1 MNANLILLSR
11 SLCTAVSVAVFSW
24 SVPSLAQSKTA
35 DTIPVVAPSDYSA
48 DAKVGSYNQPEWT
61 THRKFT
67 TSRSY
72 VIPQGT
78 LGAEVWLKAHKYKD
92 DTPND
97 YLLQQEIEYGLA
109 NRIQLDLYIN
119 QINKEQDGKRK
130 WDTEGVQY
138 EIRWAMANW
147 GEMTLNP
154 TWYFEYHWVKNA
166 PEKGEVRLLLAD
178 NLSKD
183 WHFSSNL
190 GYELEL
196 WGEERERELVATFA
210 IGTTSFSQT
219 LSVGAEVKGE
229 WVDTKDN
236 RGHMQTETMIGP
248 SFNWRP
254 TRSVH
259 VDFAPLFGLQDHA
272 PRNEVWLIVGA
283 ELN

>member
-1 MNANLILLSR
+1 MRTNEFFSAAGLLIFAGLALSFL
-11 SLCTAVSVAVFSW
+11 SK
-24 SVPSLAQSKTA
+24 PSFGQSKAA
-35 DTIPVVAPSDYSA
+35 DTIPVVAPSSYSA
-48 DAKVGSYNQPEWT
+48 DAKVGAYNQPEWT

-72 VIPQGT
+72 VIPQGK

-92 DTPND
+92 DTPDD
-97 YLLQQEIEYGLA
+97 YLLQQELEYGLS

-147 GEMTLNP
+147 GEILLNP

-178 NLSKD
+178 NITD
-183 WHFSSNL
+183 NWHFSANL

-196 WGEERERELVATFA
+196 WGEERERELVATLA
-210 IGTTSFSQT
+210 LGTTSFSQT
-219 LSVGAEVKGE
+219 LSVGAEIKGE

-236 RGHMQTETMIGP
+236 RGHMHPETMIGP

-254 TRSVH
+254 TRAVH
-259 VDFAPLFGLQDHA
+259 VDLAPLFGVQDDA
-272 PRNEVWLIVGA
+272 PRNEVWLIVGV